1 MKCKPVRT
9 GCDLSLR
16 KRINNMKRTKII
28 LLLASSMLVLSSC
41 NRKNKRSDAY
51 GNFETT
57 ETIVSSEVSGKV
69 NSLTIDEG
77 VSVIVGQK
85 VAVIDSTQTYLKR
98 AQLIAQKALVQS
110 KRESAQASIDVFQ
123 QQLKNAQKERI
134 RVASLVKESAA
145 PSKQLDDIDY
155 NLAVIQKQ
163 IASTQTQF
171 VAINA
176 EILSVDAQLAQL
188 SDQLKKSYIINPI
201 AGTVIET
208 YVEQGEIA
216 APGKAIY
223 KVADLSSMYL
233 RAYISGDQISKVV
246 IGKSVKVLI
255 DNASGGVDTLQGTV
269 SWVSSQSEFTPKII
283 QTRDERVN
291 LVYAFKVKVANDKGA
306 LKSGMPGEIILN
318 Y

>member
-1 MKCKPVRT
+1 M
-9 GCDLSLR
+9 
-16 KRINNMKRTKII
+16 
-28 LLLASSMLVLSSC
+28 
-41 NRKNKRSDAY
+41 
-51 GNFETT
+51 
-57 ETIVSSEVSGKV
+57 SSEVSGKV

-77 VSVIVGQK
+77 VSVKVGQQ
-85 VAVIDSTQTYLKR
+85 VAIIDSTQTFLKR

-123 QQLKNAQKERI
+123 QQLKNAQKERV
-134 RVASLVKESAA
+134 RVANLVKESAA
-145 PSKQLDDIDY
+145 PAKQLDDIDY

-171 VAINA
+171 AAINA

-208 YVEQGEIA
+208 YIEQGEIA

-255 DNASGGVDTLQGTV
+255 DNATGGVDTLQGTV

-291 LVYAFKVKVANDKGA
+291 LVYAFKVKVANDKGT

-318 Y
+318 YKF

>member
-1 MKCKPVRT
+1 M
-9 GCDLSLR
+9 L
-16 KRINNMKRTKII
+16 I
-28 LLLASSMLVLSSC
+28 LTSC
-41 NRKNKRSDAY
+41 NSKNKRSDAY

-69 NSLTIDEG
+69 NSLIIDEG
-77 VSVIVGQK
+77 VSVTVGQK

-123 QQLKNAQKERI
+123 QQLKNAQKERVRI
-134 RVASLVKESAA
+134 ASLVKESAVPA
-145 PSKQLDDIDY
+145 KQLDDIDY

-208 YVEQGEIA
+208 YVEQGEIV

-255 DNASGGVDTLQGTV
+255 DNASGGVDTLLGTV

-291 LVYAFKVKVANDKGA
+291 LVYAFKVKVTNDKGA

>member
-1 MKCKPVRT
+1 M
-9 GCDLSLR
+9 L
-16 KRINNMKRTKII
+16 I
-28 LLLASSMLVLSSC
+28 LTSC
-41 NRKNKRSDAY
+41 NSKNKRSDAY

-69 NSLTIDEG
+69 NSLIIDEG
-77 VSVIVGQK
+77 VSVTVGQK

-123 QQLKNAQKERI
+123 QQLKNAQKERVRI
-134 RVASLVKESAA
+134 ASLVKESAVPA
-145 PSKQLDDIDY
+145 KQLDDIDY

-171 VAINA
+171 AAINA

-208 YVEQGEIA
+208 YVEQGEIV

-255 DNASGGVDTLQGTV
+255 DNASGGVDTLLGTV

-291 LVYAFKVKVANDKGA
+291 LVYAFKVKVTNDKGA
-306 LKSGMPGEIILN
+306 LKSGMPGEVVLN

>member
-1 MKCKPVRT
+1 MKT
-9 GCDLSLR
+9 
-16 KRINNMKRTKII
+16 TKTYLI
-28 LLLASSMLVLSSC
+28 LAGALLILSSC
-41 NRKNKRSDAY
+41 NSKNKHSDAY

-57 ETIVSSEVSGKV
+57 ETILSSEVSGKLT
-69 NSLTIDEG
+69 SLTIDEG
-77 VSVIVGQK
+77 VTVTVGQK

-98 AQLIAQKALVQS
+98 AQLNAQKALVQS
-110 KRESAQASIDVFQ
+110 KRESAQASIDVLQ
-123 QQLKNAQKERI
+123 QQMKNAQKERI
-134 RVASLVKESAA
+134 RVANLVKESAA
-145 PSKQLDDIDY
+145 PAKQLDDIDY
-155 NLAVIQKQ
+155 TVAVIQKQ
-163 IASTQTQF
+163 IAATQTQF
-171 VAINA
+171 AAITA

-188 SDQLKKSYIINPI
+188 SDLLRKSYIINPI

-208 YVEQGEIA
+208 YIEQGEIA

-246 IGKSVKVLI
+246 IGKLVKVLI

-291 LVYAFKVKVANDKGA
+291 LVYAFKVKVTNDKGT
-306 LKSGMPGEIILN
+306 LKSGMPGEVVF
-318 Y
+318 